1 VNGINM
7 VCSVPHIIGIA
18 WLTGSLTPALTVDP
32 VEQRRNRNP
41 CVGADFSGKYHQ
53 SLG

>member
-7 VCSVPHIIGIA
+7 VCSVPHIVGIA
-18 WLTGSLTPALTVDP
+18 WLTDSLTPALTLDS
-32 VEQRRNRNP
+32 VEQSRNRNP

>member
-1 VNGINM
+1 MASIL
-7 VCSVPHIIGIA
+7 VCSAPYIIGIA
-18 WLTGSLTPALTVDP
+18 MATDSLTSALTVDP
-32 VEQRRNRNP
+32 VEQSSNRNP